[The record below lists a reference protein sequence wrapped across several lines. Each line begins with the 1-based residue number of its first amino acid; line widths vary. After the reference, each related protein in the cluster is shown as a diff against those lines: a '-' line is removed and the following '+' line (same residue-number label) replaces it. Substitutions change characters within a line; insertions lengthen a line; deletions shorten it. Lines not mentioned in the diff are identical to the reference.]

1 MSYTPKLFLD
11 ASVFNFYIDGK
22 QGQKRLKTIELFKAI
37 KYDKYEAYSSTAV
50 IGELKKAPKNKYD
63 EMIDLVDEYIKK
75 VFATSDKAEQ
85 LAETY
90 IEMGIIGSGS
100 MVDALHIA
108 TATVNKLDFVVSCNM
123 GHIVKQKT
131 MIGTGFI
138 NLRAGYN
145 HIGLSSSMEVMEY
158 DS

>member
-1 MSYTPKLFLD
+1 MNYTPKIFLD

-22 QGQKRLKTIELFKAI
+22 QGQKRLKTIALFKAI
-37 KYDKYEAYSSTAV
+37 KTGRYEAYSSTAV
-50 IGELKKAPKNKYD
+50 IGELKKASKKKYD
-63 EMIDLVDEYIKK
+63 EMIDLVDEYVKK
-75 VFATSDKAEQ
+75 VFVTSNEAER
-85 LAETY
+85 LAELY
-90 IEMGIIGSGS
+90 MKKKIINDGS

-108 TATVNKLDFVVSCNM
+108 TATVNDMDFVVSCNM

-138 NLRAGYN
+138 NLRAGYK

-158 DS
+158 DN